1 MRVIG
6 LILVMLGGLVLGY
19 QGLSGSFES
28 NGIWPGTDGQAPSG
42 GISSVPPVI
51 SGIVVVSG
59 LLLLASGKRN
69 ED

>member
-6 LILVMLGGLVLGY
+6 LILVVLGGLVLGY

-28 NGIWPGTDGQAPSG
+28 NGVWRGADGPSPG
-42 GISSVPPVI
+42 GISSVPPVV

-59 LLLLASGKRN
+59 LLLLANGKRS